1 MLVCWCAVR
10 VGAVLILGPILR
22 SIALSYWLYPVT
34 WTLSSICF
42 IVLLKRALGG
52 RLLDAGTAA
61 V

>member
-1 MLVCWCAVR
+1 M
-10 VGAVLILGPILR
+10 GAVLILGPILR